1 MRQFNWSPRIGDP
14 TPIGWLTVVLYLA
27 AAYALWCV
35 VRRLRTTGDDAGSE
49 KLVWSIFAI
58 LFIALGINKQ
68 LDLQSAF
75 TEIGRVIASAQGWY
89 DQRWIVQVYFVG
101 LVTGC
106 AATAAVVLL
115 VLLRRAPAPALL
127 ALLGTAFV
135 LTFVVVRAAS
145 FHHVDVLIGRKVLGL
160 RWNWILEIGGIMIVL
175 LAARWR
181 LKQLDRRQGAREV
194 PR

>member
-1 MRQFNWSPRIGDP
+1 MRQFNWTPRIGDP

-27 AAYALWCV
+27 AAYVLWCV

-49 KLVWSIFAI
+49 TLVWSIFAI
-58 LFIALGINKQ
+58 LFVALGINKQ

-106 AATAAVVLL
+106 AATAAVGLL

-145 FHHVDVLIGRKVLGL
+145 FHHVDVLIGRKILGL

-181 LKQLDRRQGAREV
+181 LKQLNRQPVE
-194 PR
+194 

>member
-14 TPIGWLTVVLYLA
+14 TPIGWLTVILYLA

-145 FHHVDVLIGRKVLGL
+145 FHHVDVLIGRKVLGV

-181 LKQLDRRQGAREV
+181 LKQLDRRQGAREA

>member
-181 LKQLDRRQGAREV
+181 LKQLDRQGAREA

>member
-181 LKQLDRRQGAREV
+181 LKQLDRRQSAREAL
-194 PR
+194 R